1 MMPIPAAFQPLA
13 RRIVDADGLFTA
25 GRFDESQAASRE
37 LLREIDPVPSPL
49 REQWRGEL
57 LGLIGR
63 NALQLRAFDEAL
75 EATRTAL
82 QLMHALHDDDAHWFF
97 EALRENLLTV
107 LAAMDG
113 GPPPDG
119 GTLPGHR
126 ALRHRIVWAQT
137 LTDRHR
143 FARSSDILDPLLAAL
158 LTEAGGDAIGSGP
171 VVEPAD
177 ARVLYLPKVLG
188 LLGFNWFH
196 RGDLKRAEELTA
208 RAIAVS
214 RLLDDRT
221 GERVYGASLAWMRS
235 RTAEGRR

>member
-1 MMPIPAAFQPLA
+1 MMPIPEEFQPLA

-25 GRFDESQAASRE
+25 GRFHESHAASRE

-63 NALQLRAFDEAL
+63 NALQVGAFDEAL
-75 EATRTAL
+75 DATRTAI
-82 QLMHALHDDDAHWFF
+82 QMMHALNDDAAHWFV

-107 LAAMDG
+107 LAATDG
-113 GPPPDG
+113 GPPAEG
-119 GTLPGHR
+119 GALPGHR
-126 ALRHRIVWAQT
+126 ELRRLIVQAQS

-143 FARSSDILDPLLAAL
+143 FARSTDILEPLLAAL

-171 VVEPAD
+171 MVEPAD

-196 RGDLKRAEELTA
+196 RGDLERAEDLTG

-214 RLLDDRT
+214 RSLDDRT
-221 GERVYGASLAWMRS
+221 GERVYGASLAWIRS
-235 RTAEGRR
+235 RRAEGRR